1 MSLRTELQAFLGS
14 PEGRRMVLVGV
25 GSPIRH
31 DDIVG
36 LKVLE
41 LLRGKTSMSILLLPT
56 ETVPE
61 SYTGTIREFQPTHI
75 LLIDAANF
83 NGKPGEGRIIPPEAI
98 ANTSV
103 STHSLPLHIFIDY
116 IRKSICEKVALLGI
130 QGVNI
135 DLGEGLT
142 PEVEKGAIEIANILL
157 DLIRQ

>member
-1 MSLRTELQAFLGS
+1 
-14 PEGRRMVLVGV
+14 MVLVGV

-36 LKVLE
+36 LRVLE
-41 LLRGKTSMSILLLPT
+41 LLKGKTPMSTLLLPT

-61 SYTGTIREFQPTHI
+61 SYTGTIREFQPTHVLI
-75 LLIDAANF
+75 LDAANF

-103 STHSLPLHIFIDY
+103 STHSLPLHVFIDY
-116 IRKSICEKVALLGI
+116 VRKSICEKVALLGI

-135 DLGEGLT
+135 DFGEGLT
-142 PEVEKGAIEIANILL
+142 PEVDKSAVEIANILL
-157 DLIRQ
+157 DLI